1 MTTPAKTEEIKTEP
15 VSTKKAPVKRAA
27 AKKAAASTAAVKKA
41 EAKETVYIQFAG
53 AEYNLDEIRANV
65 KKAWMDEQEKRK
77 RYQRRTDLCKTGRT
91 CSLLCS
97 KSGSCRR
104 RKKNQSVRMQAK
116 KVGYTNC
123 SISYSGQPHK
133 KYPSWNKNSLMDI
146 FKWFLQFSEKSIPA
160 HTLND
165 RYTAYSFFYKSFSSF
180 YQIVYPISL
189 GYNKSF

>member
-1 MTTPAKTEEIKTEP
+1 MATIATLACGC
-15 VSTKKAPVKRAA
+15 STVQ
-27 AKKAAASTAAVKKA
+27 
-41 EAKETVYIQFAG
+41 KEKNTYELALVGVRFCAYALISF
-53 AEYNLDEIRANV
+53 L
-65 KKAWMDEQEKRK
+65 
-77 RYQRRTDLCKTGRT
+77 
-91 CSLLCS
+91 
-97 KSGSCRR
+97 SCRYYNIF
-104 RKKNQSVRMQAK
+104 KQLFQVFP
-116 KVGYTNC
+116 T
-123 SISYSGQPHK
+123 SISGQPHK